1 MKKVFTDRWLHPIA
15 TVTFGIA
22 VMLFWLL
29 GYPEALNYQE
39 QNQLFLFTADYFVN
53 DVKMVGGLADYIS
66 EFIVQFYYIPWLGA
80 MLLGIVYAT
89 MQWLMWKVVERYDR
103 RFFTSSF
110 ILPLLMLWYQGD
122 IDVLLSMHIALIM
135 ALGTSVLAA
144 RLEQTKP
151 VVIIFDFF
159 VIPALYWTAGPT
171 SIMYALLRFVD
182 KEKIGVFSFGWAF
195 FYIIIA
201 YSIVDYQWS
210 LTLLLFGPNY
220 YRIISQPTLWQFLI
234 PLSAVAIAFIARLQ
248 IIYLN
253 NYRELYRS
261 ILTQFEDMEYYMNK
275 KILLTKKL
283 LAFVQDAYLRIL
295 QYALPIQLVAVV
307 FIAFFALT
315 KGYDSFIYEMLWQ
328 DSMVRQERW
337 HDIIDRAR
345 EHQDDNAF
353 SSECVNLALGMTGQ
367 LADRMFMFKQSGS
380 DALLLRSVRDN
391 MSDMPTAEAF
401 FRLGMVNSALRYMF
415 DIQQSILNFRK
426 SGRCTKRI
434 AECYIINGN
443 YKAAAKH
450 LELLKHSLFY
460 SSWAK
465 DAETY
470 LNKDA
475 KIECHKTWGKLR
487 RLRFKDEFL
496 YNYDEKD
503 KMLGL
508 LFMNNTENRLALS
521 YFMGQLLLDGK
532 FSEFMGYLPW
542 VQQYGGYVQMPYG
555 YADAVQAI
563 KQKGNVPG
571 SAYAKYA
578 TKMMNKIKN

>member
-1 MKKVFTDRWLHPIA
+1 MRSEETTFGGRRERQWLHRWHRPIA

-53 DVKMVGGLADYIS
+53 DVKMVGGLADYVS

-80 MLLGIVYAT
+80 LLLGVVYAT
-89 MQWLMWKVVERYDR
+89 MQWLMWKVVERYDHR
-103 RFFTSSF
+103 VFTSSF
-110 ILPLLMLWYQGD
+110 ILPLLMLWHQGD
-122 IDVLLSMHIALIM
+122 IDVLLSMHIATIM
-135 ALGTSVLAA
+135 ALAMEATASKL
-144 RLEQTKP
+144 RLTP
-151 VVIIFDFF
+151 YIDII
-159 VIPALYWTAGPT
+159 VIPTLYWLAGPVAW
-171 SIMYALLRFVD
+171 IYVLLR
-182 KEKIGVFSFGWAF
+182 SLSHGWK
-195 FYIIIA
+195 YLLPSVVWTLGSILGA
-201 YSIVDYQWS
+201 YWALDFQWPLS
-210 LTLLLFGPNY
+210 MMLTGTNY
-220 YRIISQPTLWQFLI
+220 YRIPLMAPTMQYVVMIAPIAIALVARFNPWRKADTF
-234 PLSAVAIAFIARLQ
+234 SAPRRYLHLAMQVSAIAIVAIF
-248 IIYLN
+248 
-253 NYRELYRS
+253 
-261 ILTQFEDMEYYMNK
+261 TF
-275 KILLTKKL
+275 
-283 LAFVQDAYLRIL
+283 
-295 QYALPIQLVAVV
+295 
-307 FIAFFALT
+307 T
-315 KGYDSFIYEMLWQ
+315 KGYDPFIYEMLWQ

-337 HDIIDRAR
+337 NDIIERAR
-345 EHQDDNAF
+345 EHQADIAF

-367 LADRMFMFKQSGS
+367 LPDRMFFFNQSGT

-470 LNKDA
+470 LGNDA
-475 KIECHKTWGKLR
+475 KVECHKTWGKLR

-508 LFMNNTENRLALS
+508 LFMNNTENRLALA

-532 FSEFMGYLPW
+532 FNEFMGYMSW
-542 VQQYGGYVQMPYG
+542 VQQYGGYREMPYG
-555 YADAVQAI
+555 YADAIQAI
-563 KQKGNVPG
+563 KQKGNAPG

-578 TKMMNKIKN
+578 AKMMRMNSEK